1 MRPSGTRIATSTPET
16 IAEHWSTIT
25 DRAGYSVPMNLGE
38 ETALFLGAF
47 T

>member
-1 MRPSGTRIATSTPET
+1 MLET

-25 DRAGYSVPMNLGE
+25 DRAGYSVPMSLGE
-38 ETALFLGAF
+38 ETALFGAF